1 MTEFVSPA
9 ALGERVL
16 LRELNHRINNEFTSA
31 INFVS
36 VAASELKAPRRAFAR
51 DRAHGNSASCAAM
64 IQGLSAGDRRTD
76 RLPATR

>member
-36 VAASELKAPRRAFAR
+36 VAAVRADHAASESKAPRGAFAR
-51 DRAHGNSASCAAM
+51 DRAHGNSASCTAM
-64 IQGLSAGDRRTD
+64 IEGLSGWRPTH
-76 RLPATR
+76 

>member
-16 LRELNHRINNEFTSA
+16 PRELNHRINNQFTSA

-36 VAASELKAPRRAFAR
+36 VAAGESKAPRRTFAR
-51 DRAHGNSASCAAM
+51 DRAHGNSASCTAM
-64 IQGLSAGDRRTD
+64 IEGLSGWRPTH
-76 RLPATR
+76 